1 MILKVEHVTHRFGG
15 LRALDDVS
23 LGIPE
28 GSIAALIGPN
38 GAGKTTLFNAIS
50 GFLTPQAG
58 RISFAG
64 RAITGIPAHRIAA
77 AGLVRTFQIVQPF
90 AQLSVRENIA
100 IGAHLH
106 IKDRRAA
113 LAKAGEVAAKVGLD
127 RRLDQLA
134 GTLTVAGRKRLE
146 LARALATAPRV
157 LLLDEVMAGLIPG
170 EIEEIVAIIR
180 RIRDGGVT
188 ILLVEHIM
196 QAVNSLAE
204 QCFVLCDGAMIA
216 SGPPRTVGADPK
228 VIDAYLGA
236 GAAERL
242 DRNSTHA

>member
-1 MILKVEHVTHRFGG
+1 MILAVEHVTHHFGG

-23 LGIPE
+23 LSIASGT
-28 GSIAALIGPN
+28 IAALIGPN

-50 GFLTPQAG
+50 GFLTPESGQ
-58 RISFAG
+58 ISFDG
-64 RAITGIPAHRIAA
+64 KAITGIPAHQIAA
-77 AGLVRTFQIVQPF
+77 SGLVRTFQIVQPF
-90 AQLSVRENIA
+90 ADLSVRENIA
-100 IGAHLH
+100 IGVHLH
-106 IKDRRAA
+106 VKDRRAA
-113 LAKAGEVAAKVGLD
+113 LAQAGEVAAKVGLGG
-127 RRLDQLA
+127 RLDQAA

-157 LLLDEVMAGLIPG
+157 LLLDEVMAGLVPS
-170 EIEEIVAIIR
+170 EIEEIVTIIR
-180 RIRDGGVT
+180 TIRDGGVT

-204 QCFVLCDGAMIA
+204 QCFVLCDGAVIA
-216 SGPPRTVGADPK
+216 TGAPRTVGADPK

-242 DRNSTHA
+242 GRSAAHA

>member
-1 MILKVEHVTHRFGG
+1 MILEVERVTHHFGG
-15 LRALDDVS
+15 LRALNDVS
-23 LGIPE
+23 LSISE

-50 GFLTPQAG
+50 GFLTPQTG
-58 RISFAG
+58 RISFEG
-64 RAITGIPAHRIAA
+64 KAIIGLPAHQIAA

-90 AQLSVRENIA
+90 AQLNVRENIA

-106 IKDRRAA
+106 IKDRRTA
-113 LAKAGEVAAKVGLD
+113 LAYAGEVAAKVGLGG
-127 RRLDQLA
+127 RLDQLA

-146 LARALATAPRV
+146 LARALATAPRA
-157 LLLDEVMAGLIPG
+157 LLLDEVMAGLVPS

-180 RIRDGGVT
+180 TIRDGGVT

-216 SGPPRTVGADPK
+216 TGSPRAVGADPK

-242 DRNSTHA
+242 KRNVASA